1 MRRFT
6 LLIVAILLII
16 PGMCT
21 LAMFRDQIDPAFMQS
36 TFVPLFLLMGAVIV
50 VLAVFRR

>member
-21 LAMFRDQIDPAFMQS
+21 LAMFGDRIDRGFMQS
-36 TFVPLFLLMGAVIV
+36 TFIPVFLLMGAVIV